1 MAKMQ
6 RLVKLEGFGNVQM
19 AQADVPVP
27 RPDEVLVRL
36 SHSLISRGSEL
47 FRRYVL
53 EEAVSPSMMG
63 YSAAGEVVEAGSAV
77 TGIQPGDRAMV
88 VAPHAQ
94 YGTGSPHGVAPT
106 AFVLPPD
113 LDDETATF
121 LPLSISAVQWMRHTP
136 MDEGDTVVVMGQGL
150 VGLLC
155 AQAVRERRPGRVIAV
170 DAYELRCRIAGECG
184 ADEVINVSDTDPVEA
199 VMDRTGGV
207 GADVVIEC
215 VGGTAGVESFK
226 QAQRMTRA
234 GGVIHL
240 IAKYQAGDGVAGS
253 GVLPLDSDVMMNKRL
268 VAGVP
273 SREPPPSP
281 VEDAARILVDGRI
294 QVEPIITHRLSW
306 QQAPDA
312 YHMLYHEPARALGVV
327 LGWDE

>member
-19 AQADVPVP
+19 VEDDVPTP
-27 RPDEVLVRL
+27 SDEEVLVRL
-36 SHSLISRGSEL
+36 SRSLISRGSEL

-53 EEAVSPSMMG
+53 EEAVPPSMMG
-63 YSAAGEVVEAGSAV
+63 YSASGEVVEVGVGVS
-77 TGIQPGDRAMV
+77 GIQVGDRAMV
-88 VAPHAQ
+88 VSPHAQ
-94 YGTGSPHGVAPT
+94 YGIGSPIGAVPSV
-106 AFVLPPD
+106 FVLPTE

-136 MDEGDTVVVMGQGL
+136 MEEGETVVVMGQGL

-155 AQAVRERRPGRVIAV
+155 AQAVRERKPGRVIAV
-170 DAYELRCRIAGECG
+170 DAYELRCRVAGECG

-199 VMDRTGGV
+199 VMDLTDGV
-207 GADVVIEC
+207 GADVVVEC

-234 GGVIHL
+234 GGVVHL

-253 GVLPLDSDVMMNKRL
+253 GVLPFDSDEMANKTL
-268 VAGVP
+268 VVFTPAH
-273 SREPPPSP
+273 EPPPRP
-281 VEDAARILVDGRI
+281 IEDAAAMLADGRI
-294 QVEPIITHRLSW
+294 QVEPIVTHRLPW

-312 YHMLYHEPARALGVV
+312 YHMLYREPARALGVV
-327 LGWDE
+327 LEWDE